1 MKLALCAIAL
11 VAMVGNAGAVEKK
24 PKPKA
29 QPKQNVTKIAPHVEV
44 AFSPDQGSDTEA
56 LAIQAISAARASIS
70 LASYHLTS
78 QPVADALC
86 AAAARGVAV
95 TVLLDEK
102 DNHKGAKESQRG
114 HLDSCNVAVRTN
126 ASYPVMND
134 KFAVIDG
141 MTVETGSYNFGSGL
155 ALKNAENALVVW
167 NDKALADKYQAKFN
181 QLFDEGSPK

>member
-11 VAMVGNAGAVEKK
+11 VAMVVNAGAVGKR

-29 QPKQNVTKIAPHVEV
+29 HPKPHVTETAPNV
-44 AFSPDQGSDTEA
+44 EAAFSPDQGSDTEA
-56 LAIQAISAARASIS
+56 LAIKAISAAHATIS

-86 AAAARGVAV
+86 AAAAKDVAV

-102 DNHKGAKESQRG
+102 DNHKGAKDSQRG
-114 HLDSCNVAVRTN
+114 HLDACNVAVRTN
-126 ASYPVMND
+126 AHFPIMND
-134 KFAVIDG
+134 KFVVIDG
-141 MTVETGSYNFGSGL
+141 VTVETGSYNFGSGP

-167 NDKALADKYQAKFN
+167 NDKALAEKYQEKFN
-181 QLFDEGSPK
+181 QLFDGGSSK